1 MRSAPGVHQTL
12 ADSIALLLDL
22 LEGMAQEFLE
32 ANNRTDGVAND
43 QRIATVDRFVL
54 DEGERKLLLRE
65 VLRGAVM
72 NINHL
77 AREVHCRRSSRSMNM
92 DSMTSGPGEREL
104 TGQVTSLLERTYA
117 ALARFPSSQPGDP
130 EFLQLGI
137 EILKACTIGQGKTV
151 NARYARTWYG
161 WVPLQRHEFHKR
173 LFQNCFQRLLGWT
186 SWRSSKA
193 DFRWV
198 WWDPGQKELEKYK
211 ERRGFLRW
219 VPKCFRSYEFTT
231 ADAIW
236 NPGPPYPAPAEKAAE
251 RLCPGRNTPTQ
262 NMCRAVL
269 KSSEIRGSPN
279 ISSSQMSMSDHS
291 QLSPMASTLLDRRLE
306 GNSTTDTIHIRDLRI
321 LYDHGGMPLPLNHS
335 IYVRRG
341 NCMVLL
347 FPNRNQMLRQN
358 LSMPCL
364 LSTGTAPSRLV
375 DRSEGF
381 YTAQNLRPREVASG
395 SIQKRPRALAYQMW
409 SARMELQTSRCIRYN
424 QGPLLG
430 PPGSPES
437 GLLGSFSSERT
448 ALLEMVPRFIGRRTA
463 NPSSDATSHG
473 VSMKQHSDHDRRQ
486 MSDER
491 AQDSEAERRRFKQQ
505 PRVDNS
511 SCRSA
516 EGRDLGPE
524 AACPGGVQSPPRSD
538 RVERARKLHKV
549 NNSTKLQKKHQSK
562 ARHQAPRKVP
572 LRRLSTWESRLAHD
586 LNRKLKWLVEQL
598 SPGRRPFHFALLAN
612 HWLNRETWVV
622 LDPISRVPIEAR
634 RLWGDPRF
642 NSPYPMPHWEPR
654 PKYPESPCKTAN
666 RPHLI
671 SWRVAVNRNR
681 RASGLRD
688 VVKSAALLEGSD
700 EPPDGKVDPASWILR
715 RPPQGFAMST
725 TQQDAYYEG
734 GAGWQETLSDWQ
746 RVSRGYRIRKAIYEG
761 RANRT
766 RMKEIT
772 VGLTRYFQAITNE
785 ALNTHQK
792 EAA

>member
-117 ALARFPSSQPGDP
+117 ALARFPSSQPGDL

-137 EILKACTIGQGKTV
+137 EILKACTIG
-151 NARYARTWYG
+151 
-161 WVPLQRHEFHKR
+161 
-173 LFQNCFQRLLGWT
+173 
-186 SWRSSKA
+186 
-193 DFRWV
+193 
-198 WWDPGQKELEKYK
+198 
-211 ERRGFLRW
+211 
-219 VPKCFRSYEFTT
+219 
-231 ADAIW
+231 
-236 NPGPPYPAPAEKAAE
+236 
-251 RLCPGRNTPTQ
+251 
-262 NMCRAVL
+262 
-269 KSSEIRGSPN
+269 
-279 ISSSQMSMSDHS
+279 
-291 QLSPMASTLLDRRLE
+291 
-306 GNSTTDTIHIRDLRI
+306 
-321 LYDHGGMPLPLNHS
+321 
-335 IYVRRG
+335 
-341 NCMVLL
+341 
-347 FPNRNQMLRQN
+347 
-358 LSMPCL
+358 
-364 LSTGTAPSRLV
+364 
-375 DRSEGF
+375 
-381 YTAQNLRPREVASG
+381 PREVASG

-549 NNSTKLQKKHQSK
+549 NHSTKLQKKHQSK

>member
-1 MRSAPGVHQTL
+1 MAPVLHTRYYHSFSVPNSSKDAHARPIRVTRYISLKVLIQLFVGT
-12 ADSIALLLDL
+12 IC
-22 LEGMAQEFLE
+22 
-32 ANNRTDGVAND
+32 
-43 QRIATVDRFVL
+43 IFVL
-54 DEGERKLLLRE
+54 A
-65 VLRGAVM
+65 VLFWKIGQFFRF
-72 NINHL
+72 
-77 AREVHCRRSSRSMNM
+77 
-92 DSMTSGPGEREL
+92 L
-104 TGQVTSLLERTYA
+104 TRDRVVR
-117 ALARFPSSQPGDP
+117 
-130 EFLQLGI
+130 
-137 EILKACTIGQGKTV
+137 QGKTV
-151 NARYARTWYG
+151 NTRYARTWYG
-161 WVPLQRHEFHKR
+161 WVPLQRHEFHKK
-173 LFQNCFQRLLGWT
+173 LFQNSLQRLLSWT

-211 ERRGFLRW
+211 ERRRFLRW
-219 VPKCFRSYEFTT
+219 VPKCFRSYEFAT

-236 NPGPPYPAPAEKAAE
+236 NPGPPVGQYPAPGENRGE
-251 RLCPGRNTPTQ
+251 RLYPGRTTPSTQ
-262 NMCRAVL
+262 NMCRAVF
-269 KSSEIRGSPN
+269 KSSERQSSHN
-279 ISSSQMSMSDHS
+279 TSSSQMSMSDHS
-291 QLSPMASTLLDRRLE
+291 QLSPSASTQLHRRLK
-306 GNSTTDTIHIRDLRI
+306 GNSTTDTIQIRDLRI
-321 LYDHGGMPLPLNHS
+321 LYDLGGMPLPLNHS

-364 LSTGTAPSRLV
+364 LSTETGPSRLV
-375 DRSEGF
+375 DRSGGF
-381 YTAQNLRPREVASG
+381 YSAQNLMPREAASP

-448 ALLEMVPRFIGRRTA
+448 ALFEVVPRTIGRRTA
-463 NPSSDATSHG
+463 NPSSSATSHG
-473 VSMKQHSDHDRRQ
+473 VSIKQHSDHDRRQ
-486 MSDER
+486 ISDKG
-491 AQDSEAERRRFKQQ
+491 AQDCVAEHRRSKQQ
-505 PRVDNS
+505 LRIDNS
-511 SCRSA
+511 SRRSA
-516 EGRDLGPE
+516 EGRDLCLE
-524 AACPGGVQSPPRSD
+524 AASPGGVQSSPRSD

-549 NNSTKLQKKHQSK
+549 KNSTKLRKRRQSK
-562 ARHQAPRKVP
+562 ARHLAPRKVP

-598 SPGRRPFHFALLAN
+598 SPGRRTFHFALLAN

-622 LDPISRVPIEAR
+622 FDPISRVPIEAR

-642 NSPYPMPHWEPR
+642 NSPYPIPRWEPK
-654 PKYPESPCKTAN
+654 PKYPEPLCKTAN
-666 RPHLI
+666 RPHLN
-671 SWRVAVNRNR
+671 SWRAAVNRNR

-688 VVKSAALLEGSD
+688 VVKGVVLLEGSD

-725 TQQDAYYEG
+725 TQRDAYYEG

-746 RVSRGYRIRKAIYEG
+746 RVRRGYRIRKAIYEG
-761 RANRT
+761 KANRT
-766 RMKEIT
+766 RMKEVA

-792 EAA
+792 DAA